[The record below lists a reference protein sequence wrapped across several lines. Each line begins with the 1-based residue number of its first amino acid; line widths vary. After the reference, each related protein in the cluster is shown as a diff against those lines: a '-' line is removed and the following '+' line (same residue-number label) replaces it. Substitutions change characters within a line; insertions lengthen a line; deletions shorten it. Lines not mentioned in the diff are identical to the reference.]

1 MIDHSALVTRIA
13 ELETQLIHLQQA
25 HQMREQENLRLRTR
39 LVDMSHL
46 YDDADLAPK
55 RPRTDSD
62 TLTESTFTRRAR
74 AVFGSLFA
82 TSQPIHNEQAYS
94 LTKVKD
100 SFIGVLEASTIL
112 FSGDW
117 RAAQHIAKA
126 EAQSDTHYLSVL
138 ADQHF
143 FVPPILV
150 KKIAAG
156 GTMFAKSLGMC
167 LSLDEFSRDWS
178 LLHFAPASNK
188 SERDRLL
195 QQQGIEQ
202 ADLLV
207 DQHTYHLSKKD
218 TKMVIQGSFDGSIDA
233 ILGTVANFIVFAKS
247 VVPVPEWGAS
257 PNNPAMINW
266 LITLTDIL
274 GTNLSAKH
282 RLADLCSRHDHLLFS
297 IFSCF
302 QDIFGA
308 FGKIMLETDLV
319 KTADSVIQG
328 ATSLQLPPSYNKI
341 FDYPYETFLR
351 SRTRLTNL
359 VKDQL
364 LGDFIGPL
372 GSYRVVHPLPPS
384 APPSA
389 KQTTKVED
397 NTKPSMQAGQRRGRL
412 PSSASSTIA
421 PNTHSV
427 PGIGDWLLSTNGSL
441 KDFRIPPGVPNFCMR
456 FAFRGRTCT
465 NSHCQYR
472 HMGKD
477 QFTPDEKQLLDTYIS
492 ANAGKFQY
500 AQ

>member
-1 MIDHSALVTRIA
+1 
-13 ELETQLIHLQQA
+13 
-25 HQMREQENLRLRTR
+25 
-39 LVDMSHL
+39 MSHL
-46 YDDADLAPK
+46 YDDIDPAPK
-55 RPRTDSD
+55 RPRTDSEP
-62 TLTESTFTRRAR
+62 LTESTFTRRSR
-74 AVFGSLFA
+74 AVFGSLYA
-82 TSQPIHNEQAYS
+82 TNQPIHHELSYT

-100 SFIGVLEASTIL
+100 SFINVSDAPPIL
-112 FSGDW
+112 FPGDW

-126 EAQSDTHYLSVL
+126 EARSDTHYLSVL

-156 GTMFAKSLGMC
+156 GTMFAKTLGMVM
-167 LSLDEFSRDWS
+167 SLDEFSRDWS

-188 SERDRLL
+188 FERDRLL

-207 DQHTYHLSKKD
+207 DQHAYHLSKKD

-233 ILGTVANFIVFAKS
+233 ILGTVANFIVFSKS
-247 VVPVPEWGAS
+247 VVAVPEWGVS
-257 PNNPAMINW
+257 PNNPAIINW
-266 LITLTDIL
+266 LITLADIL
-274 GTNLSAKH
+274 GTNLAAKH
-282 RLADLCSRHDHLLFS
+282 RLADFCTRHDHLLFS

-302 QDIFGA
+302 QDILGA

-319 KTADSVIQG
+319 KTADYVIQG
-328 ATSLQLPPSYNKI
+328 TSTLQLPPSYNKV

-359 VKDQL
+359 VNDQL

-372 GSYRVVHPLPPS
+372 GSYRIVHPLPP
-384 APPSA
+384 PV
-389 KQTTKVED
+389 KQPLKVD
-397 NTKPSMQAGQRRGRL
+397 DHPKPSTQAGQRRGRH
-412 PSSASSTIA
+412 PPNSVSTTA
-421 PNTHSV
+421 PTTQNA
-427 PGIGDWLLSTNGSL
+427 PGIGDWILTTSNATL
-441 KDFRIPPGVPNFCMR
+441 KDFRIPPGVPNFCMK

-465 NSHCQYR
+465 NPHCPYR

-477 QFTPDEKQLLDTYIS
+477 QFTPDEKQVLDNYMS
-492 ANAGKFQY
+492 ANTGKFQY